1 VIHTTVLTSA
11 RAADVITAMSMW
23 AGREF
28 LLHITKDTTVAR
40 GTFGV
45 SCEILP
51 SLVS

>member
-28 LLHITKDTTVAR
+28 LLHITQDTTRVT

-45 SCEILP
+45 SYEILP
-51 SLVS
+51 SLVA